1 MRLFEEIG
9 GKVQERK
16 MGGRKQKST
25 FRAFASRAK
34 KENRDNREKMLKE
47 NQNKLRQKHRKDLRK
62 VK

>member
-25 FRAFASRAK
+25 FKAFASRANK
-34 KENRDNREKMLKE
+34 PFAGKFAEKSLKIVS
-47 NQNKLRQKHRKDLRK
+47 L
-62 VK
+62 